1 MTLSFT
7 IDNIHKSELPLLLP
21 LWESSVRASHHF
33 LGKEDIA
40 FFKKMIIENEV
51 FAHFHEKEHLYVAR
65 NEMGKILGF
74 IGVSGTA
81 LEMLFLDP
89 TFFGLGIGTFL
100 VNFVIQKHKVSK
112 VEVNEQNVQGVLFYK
127 KMGFKVVGRTE
138 TDPSGK
144 PFPHLIMEI

>member
-1 MTLSFT
+1 
-7 IDNIHKSELPLLLP
+7 
-21 LWESSVRASHHF
+21 
-33 LGKEDIA
+33 
-40 FFKKMIIENEV
+40 ENEV